1 MNTGKKIQ
9 QFVNVPGTRLNY
21 PETVIFGAHDGKCV
35 TVSAGVHCREYV
47 GIHAVIELARTIDP
61 KDIYGELHLVHA
73 FNYDGLICRCSDVFP
88 SDGKNLNRVF
98 PGSTCGTDAEK
109 LAAFLE
115 ETVIRHSDCIVDL
128 HSGGGYEYLT
138 PHVYLHGA
146 AAPEVCAQSQELA
159 MHVGVPYAVRSQA
172 KNGFYSHAGTCG
184 VPAVLIERGCCGL
197 WSEDESSRDIED
209 VKNILRFL
217 GVLRDG
223 IPSVRKNPRIFD
235 RGEYLDAPV
244 SGCWYPAK
252 AVGER
257 IKAGESLGRICDIF
271 GELLHEEFATHCGV
285 ILYQTASLGIEKDC
299 PMVAYAIEER

>member
-47 GIHAVIELARTIDP
+47 GIQAVIELARTIDP

-73 FNYDGLICRCSDVFP
+73 FNYDGLICRCSDVFRP
-88 SDGKNLNRVF
+88 TGKPQSRF

-128 HSGGGYEYLT
+128 HSGAAMNILRRTSIFTARQLRRSARNRRSLRCMWAFRT
-138 PHVYLHGA
+138 P
-146 AAPEVCAQSQELA
+146 CARRRKR
-159 MHVGVPYAVRSQA
+159 V
-172 KNGFYSHAGTCG
+172 YSHAGTCG

-235 RGEYLDAPV
+235 RGEYSDAPV

-271 GELLHEEFATHCGV
+271 GELLHEEFAKHDGI